1 MEEGAREETQNKWKL
16 DAYHPIGRRLFVT
29 VIIDLEGL
37 DIRSF
42 RYSFFIWG
50 IWNLALQRWL
60 GVI

>member
-1 MEEGAREETQNKWKL
+1 MKIRCISPYLAW
-16 DAYHPIGRRLFVT
+16 LFVT